1 MKLPHPLD
9 TNKGNRGEEIERRR
23 YLKKL
28 YDKIA
33 HHEKTFKIPNCLY
46 SIVSQKFTTKY
57 FFVELHVLYLYGLYV
72 EKDTIAFYDI
82 VFSLLS

>member
-28 YDKIA
+28 YNKIA
-33 HHEKTFKIPNCLY
+33 HHEKTFKIPNCL
-46 SIVSQKFTTKY
+46 
-57 FFVELHVLYLYGLYV
+57 
-72 EKDTIAFYDI
+72 
-82 VFSLLS
+82 